1 MRHNVAQ
8 RFHAETHEG
17 GTAGRQTPT
26 QELTRAVATCL
37 LWEPTFYEKGDDIA
51 ARIADLCKAVPV
63 ETVASLAVQ
72 AREDWKLR
80 HVPLWLCVQLAAL
93 ARGRGDGLTRST
105 LARVIQ
111 RPDELGEFLSLY
123 WRDGKRPLSGQIK
136 KGLAA
141 ALGKFDA
148 YRLAKWNR
156 DAAVKLRDVLFLCHA
171 KPMDAE
177 QDALWK
183 QLIDGTLAPADTW
196 EVALSA
202 GADKRETWTRLLAEK
217 KLGYMALLQN
227 LRNMIQAGV
236 EPPLVAGAL
245 QAGATR
251 SKALPFRFVAAARHA
266 PQFAQDLS
274 DAMVLALGD
283 APKLAGTTV
292 LVVDVSGSMDD
303 KLAGKSELSR
313 LDAAGALAVLLRE
326 VCASIRVFTF
336 STMLA
341 EVPNLRGLGLID
353 AIVHSQAHGGT
364 YLAQALNTVRVQA
377 PKADR
382 IIVVTDEQS
391 HDGTVQPWAPS
402 ATIINVAP
410 YKPGLDTSGGWNRI
424 SGWSERIVDWLQI
437 AEADAAG

>member
-1 MRHNVAQ
+1 MRQNVAV
-8 RFHAETHEG
+8 RWNATTHEG
-17 GTAGRQTPT
+17 GRAGRQTGL
-26 QELTRAVATCL
+26 QELERAVAACL
-37 LWEPTFYEKGDDIA
+37 LWEPTFYEKGDAIA
-51 ARIADLCKAVPV
+51 ARIAELCA
-63 ETVASLAVQ
+63 TVSPEEIASLAIR
-72 AREDWKLR
+72 ARVDWKLR
-80 HVPLWLCVQLAAL
+80 HVPLWLCVQLVAQ
-93 ARGRGDGLTRST
+93 ARGRADGLVRATIET
-105 LARVIQ
+105 VVQ
-111 RPDELGEFLSLY
+111 RPDELGELVSLY
-123 WRDGKRPLSGQIK
+123 WRDGKRPLSGQLK

-171 KPMDAE
+171 KPKDAE

-183 QLIDGTLAPADTW
+183 QLIDGTLTPPDTW

-202 GADKRETWTRLLAEK
+202 GADKRETWTRLLTEK

-236 EPPLVAGAL
+236 EPSLVSAAL
-245 QAGATR
+245 QAGAAR

-283 APKLAGTTV
+283 MPKLAGTTV

-313 LDAAGALAVLLRE
+313 LDAAGALSVLLRE
-326 VCASIRVFTF
+326 VCATIRVFTF

-353 AIVHSQAHGGT
+353 AIVHSQQHGGT
-364 YLAQALNTVRVQA
+364 YLARALNTVRVQA

-382 IIVVTDEQS
+382 IVVVTDEQS
-391 HDGTVQPWAPS
+391 HDGNVQPWAPS

-410 YKPGLDTSGGWNRI
+410 YKPGLDMSGGWNRI
-424 SGWSERIVDWLQI
+424 NGWSERVVDWLRL
-437 AEADAAG
+437 ADR

>member
-1 MRHNVAQ
+1 MPQKFTAT
-8 RFHAETHEG
+8 THEG
-17 GTAGRQTPT
+17 GQAGRQTPAM
-26 QELTRAVATCL
+26 ELERAVATCL
-37 LWEPTFYEKGDDIA
+37 LWEPTFYEKGDAIA
-51 ARIADLCKAVPV
+51 ARIAELCAEVTP
-63 ETVASLAVQ
+63 ETIASLAVR
-72 AREDWKLR
+72 ARNEWKLR
-80 HVPLWLCVQLAAL
+80 HVPLWLYVQLAGR
-93 ARGRGDGLTRST
+93 ARGQSIVRETI
-105 LARVIQ
+105 AAVIQ
-111 RPDELGEFLSLY
+111 RPDEMGEMVSLY
-123 WRDGKRPLSGQIK
+123 WRDGRRPLSGQMK

-141 ALGKFDA
+141 AFGKFDA

-171 KPMDAE
+171 KPKDAE

-183 QLIDGTLAPADTW
+183 QLIGGTLAAPDTW

-202 GADKRETWTRLLAEK
+202 GADKRETWTRLLAER

-227 LRNMIQAGV
+227 LRNMIAAGV
-236 EPPLVAGAL
+236 EQAAVEEALLRGAV
-245 QAGATR
+245 G

-266 PQFAQDLS
+266 PQYAQALS
-274 DAMVLALGD
+274 DAMVAALGD
-283 APKLAGTTV
+283 APQLPGTTV

-303 KLAGKSELSR
+303 RLSAKSEMTR

-326 VCASIRVFTF
+326 VCASVRVFTF

-353 AIVHSQAHGGT
+353 AIIHSQQHGGT

-377 PKADR
+377 PKVDR

-391 HDGTVQPWAPS
+391 HDGGVVPWAAS
-402 ATIINVAP
+402 ASIINVAP

-424 SGWSERIVDWLQI
+424 NGWSERVVDWLRL
-437 AEADAAG
+437 AEH